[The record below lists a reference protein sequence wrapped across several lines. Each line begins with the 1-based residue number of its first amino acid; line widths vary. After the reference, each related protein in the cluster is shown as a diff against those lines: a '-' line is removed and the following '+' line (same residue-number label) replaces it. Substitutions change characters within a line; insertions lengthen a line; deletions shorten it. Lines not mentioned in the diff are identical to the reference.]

1 MDTQN
6 SNEVKKNN
14 NLAIVIAL
22 IIVVIIGWSIF
33 NSKKQVAE
41 IAPTKNIAANV
52 ETNAAAT
59 AAPTAPLKE
68 FVMDSF
74 YEMVDGQPKPQYSL
88 KEITVNQGDLVRIK
102 ITVTKG
108 IHDFKIDE
116 YNVYADTQ
124 PNQQMTV
131 EFIADKAGEFI
142 YYCTKPGHR
151 ANGQWG
157 TLKVLAQ

>member
-1 MDTQN
+1 MDTKN
-6 SNEVKKNN
+6 PNEVKNN
-14 NLAIVIAL
+14 NLAIVIV
-22 IIVVIIGWSIF
+22 IIIAVIIGWSIF
-33 NSKKQVAE
+33 NSKKKVSE
-41 IAPTKNIAANV
+41 TAPAQNSAANV
-52 ETNAAAT
+52 ETSIADT
-59 AAPTAPLKE
+59 AAPVKE

-108 IHDFKIDE
+108 AHDFKIDE

-131 EFIADKAGEFI
+131 EFTADKIGEFI

-151 ANGQWG
+151 ANGHWG
-157 TLKVLAQ
+157 TLKVLAK